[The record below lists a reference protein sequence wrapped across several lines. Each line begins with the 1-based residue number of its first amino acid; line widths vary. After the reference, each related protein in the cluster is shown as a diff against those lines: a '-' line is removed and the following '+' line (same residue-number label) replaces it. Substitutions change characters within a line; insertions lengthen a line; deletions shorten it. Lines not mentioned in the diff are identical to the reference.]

1 MTTTMLSEMN
11 NITLSNEFHK
21 KLFAVIRSG
30 LVDNHI
36 MQSLSDQDY
45 QYLLQIGEK
54 QFIIPIIY
62 QGLKNIGIPDKFI
75 YSFNKVQFKC
85 MRLFILQ
92 NDALQKVEE
101 TLENAKIQYVP
112 LKGAVLR
119 QLYPHPELRTC
130 GDIDILVKEEDL
142 EKAIIS
148 IKGNTDFKN
157 EKRKFHDISM
167 VNSDVHLELHFSI
180 LENMHNI
187 DKMLSRVWDYVVPDV
202 GFRYK
207 FTTEFLIFHIIA
219 HMSYHMVHG
228 GLGIRHFIDLWLLRT
243 KTVYNEN
250 EVKSMCRECNILIFY
265 EKCCCLVDSW
275 MTGLPI
281 HNDLSIFENFVINCG
296 VFGNNQTVLAS
307 RQREHRGLNYYYY
320 RVFLSRSI
328 LEKVYPELKDRPY
341 LIPIYQIKRWFRLFN
356 PRKRK
361 LIRNE
366 IANVRLMNAETINSF
381 DKLLQELGL

>member
-101 TLENAKIQYVP
+101 TLENANIQYVP

-130 GDIDILVKEEDL
+130 CDIDILVKEEDL

-281 HNDLSIFENFVINCG
+281 HNDLSIFENFVINGG

-328 LEKVYPELKDRPY
+328 LEKVYPEIKDRPY